1 MFLLQMNLSGIQHV
15 GQHITAR
22 TMSTISAYCRKWFFD
37 SEDYLE
43 REEYGPWLDRESLNR
58 TVTRCIH

>member
-15 GQHITAR
+15 GQHITPR
-22 TMSTISAYCRKWFFD
+22 TTSIISAYGRKWIFD

-43 REEYGPWLDRESLNR
+43 REEYGPRMDQESLNH
-58 TVTRCIH
+58 TVMSCIH